1 LPFALERKNVLKKC
15 RFKKRNDVEK
25 NEARKTTTKKIHGPM
40 NENKKDCFLL
50 PIGTTHFVFIL
61 IRVLTN

>member
-1 LPFALERKNVLKKC
+1 LRWKEKKWLKKC
-15 RFKKRNDVEK
+15 RFFKKRNDVEK

-61 IRVLTN
+61 ICVLTN